1 MLGNFWK
8 GWFAVKRLIA
18 LLVLGGMLAA
28 VGCGTTTTRPAGGA
42 VGTGTGPK
50 MGPTGTGTAK

>member
-18 LLVLGGMLAA
+18 LLIVCGMLAA
-28 VGCGTTTTRPAGGA
+28 VGCGTTTSRPA
-42 VGTGTGPK
+42 TGTGVGTAPK